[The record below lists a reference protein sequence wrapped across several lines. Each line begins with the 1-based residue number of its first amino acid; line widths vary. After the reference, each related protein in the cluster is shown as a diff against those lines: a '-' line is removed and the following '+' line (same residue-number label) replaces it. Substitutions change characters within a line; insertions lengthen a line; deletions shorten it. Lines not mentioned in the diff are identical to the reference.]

1 MRGLLDGKKVF
12 ELMDSKGL
20 PLEIIVLELR
30 RQKGAFN
37 IPQFVQAA
45 IDSRNFTFEKIEQR
59 LLSCLPNQYHND
71 FKKEII
77 KLKGG

>member
-1 MRGLLDGKKVF
+1 MEGLLDGKKIF

-30 RQKGAFN
+30 RRKRALN
-37 IPQFVQAA
+37 IPQFVEAA
-45 IDSRNFTFEKIEQR
+45 IDSKNFTFESVERR

-71 FKKEII
+71 FKEEML